1 MNIALVLAE
10 AGKKVCL
17 VEGDL
22 RKPRVSKYLGLIGSV
37 GLSSVLAGQA
47 DLDDVLQVTSNADL
61 TVLASGPIPPN
72 PSELLGTDT
81 AHAVFTDLRRRF
93 DYVIIDA
100 SPLLPV
106 TDAAVLSALADGAL
120 VIARHGTTKREQL
133 SRGGRQSPQCGR
145 DDSRYCHHDDP
156 AERSWCLRV
165 QVLLRFRSGCR

>member
-61 TVLASGPIPPN
+61 TVLASGPIPEP
-72 PSELLGTDT
+72 
-81 AHAVFTDLRRRF
+81 
-93 DYVIIDA
+93 
-100 SPLLPV
+100 
-106 TDAAVLSALADGAL
+106 
-120 VIARHGTTKREQL
+120 
-133 SRGGRQSPQCGR
+133 
-145 DDSRYCHHDDP
+145 
-156 AERSWCLRV
+156 ERT
-165 QVLLRFRSGCR
+165 SGH